1 MENKKVFSKYVM
13 SYESNKITNLLD
25 SNGKE
30 TLFSFTF
37 YNNNKEY
44 LDSFTNILEW
54 VKPKKEMIKKNNV
67 IVNLDD
73 YSVSYSSNND
83 KVSEEDLKQV
93 MKIVKNELSEANPE
107 IAKQKALLIKYAND
121 IKTLEELQGEDF
133 DFTNE
138 IEEIKEKIEEA
149 KTKIDEILDLQQ

>member
-13 SYESNKITNLLD
+13 SFEGDKITNLLD

-30 TLFSFTF
+30 ALFSFTF
-37 YNNNKEY
+37 YTSNKEY
-44 LDSFTNILEW
+44 LDNFTNVLEW
-54 VKPKKEMIKKNNV
+54 VKPKKEIVKKNN
-67 IVNLDD
+67 IIINLDD
-73 YSVSYSSNND
+73 YSVSYSSNNE

-93 MKIVKNELSEANPE
+93 MKIVKNEMSEVNPE

-121 IKTLEELQGEDF
+121 IKTLEDLQGDGF

-138 IEEIKEKIEEA
+138 IEDIKEKIEEA